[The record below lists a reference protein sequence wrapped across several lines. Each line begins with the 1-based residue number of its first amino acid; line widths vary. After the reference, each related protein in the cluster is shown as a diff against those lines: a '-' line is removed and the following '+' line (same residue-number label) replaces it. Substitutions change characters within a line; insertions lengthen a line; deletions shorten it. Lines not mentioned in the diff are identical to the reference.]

1 MAYGKK
7 FYTSYKSFNGWDYYM
22 EFFIKD
28 YAGAATEISLGR
40 GGPSISYDTDSED
53 RDNPILASQMDIP
66 FVVTNGTEN
75 SFIEALRD
83 TYEEQDVYVHLYQ
96 STSANE
102 SPLWSGFLLM
112 DLGDKEDVWYPYEVK
127 LKATDGLSLLK
138 DRDFVDSDAVKPYQ
152 STDMYWGPGRFTHW
166 ISLILQK
173 VGAAT
178 SDEGAFNDAH
188 FRTSVNWYN
197 AEHTGTGQ
205 SVDPLY
211 TTMGKVN
218 WTHSSDDNGNYKPMD
233 SYKVLKEIMK
243 TWHCRIVYWKHIF
256 WIVQIPEYNRTEDG
270 NNDEPEN
277 IPTRIYTMGG
287 TPNGDVE
294 YIGGKYQTRYE
305 LTIGAGIEKL
315 TGTKYQFYPR
325 LKSVTAEYLT
335 GGGSNYY
342 GGFPTWNGTI
352 LETPFAQ
359 QTIIDAN
366 AADNLYLS
374 IPLNMGQD
382 TNINRMVKIYFNLK
396 ATNGTTTKWLHKDN
410 TVTNGA
416 FTWENSSAGG
426 YATWP
431 YFEGTIFGNNPQQ
444 VLGFDETIPTDAAF
458 TGAWDFEISTDDSYW
473 GDAYFSMFFSQ
484 DADIGYGTF
493 IFDPQDSTT
502 TGGPA
507 NVTWSN
513 IPGTTNPFEG
523 QFLTLNSSSGVNI
536 AGQTISVE
544 TGLSDSANHDFEKM
558 QWGDSQD
565 ASDPGNLLVA
575 DGSVWVQT
583 DFVGEWG
590 VGTLTGTKPF
600 TNLMM
605 EEFMKGQASNIQ
617 IINTTLMVSV
627 STKDDDDGT
636 LSVPNYINPV
646 GRIRESVMGDIN
658 IYVFKRGKFNTLF
671 DQWEYEGW
679 SIKDEAPGLTTTT
692 TTVWSPNGPMETDNG
707 TIGF

>member
-75 SFIEALRD
+75 SFIDALRD
-83 TYEEQDVYVHLYQ
+83 TYEEQDVYVHLYY
-96 STSANE
+96 STSANQ

-138 DRDFVDSDAVKPYQ
+138 DRDFCDSDAVKPYQ
-152 STDMYWGPGRFTHW
+152 STDMYFGPDRFTDL

-178 SDEGAFNDAH
+178 SDEGAYNDAS

-197 AEHTGTGQ
+197 KEHTGTGQ
-205 SVDPLY
+205 SIDPLY
-211 TTMGKVN
+211 QTKGKVN
-218 WTHSSDDNGNYKPMD
+218 WTHQSDDNGNYTVMN
-233 SYKVLKEIMK
+233 SYDVLKEIMK
-243 TWHCRIVYWKHIF
+243 TWHCRIVYWRHIF
-256 WIVQIPEYNRTEDG
+256 WIVQIPEYNETENGTNLNPD
-270 NNDEPEN
+270 NVQ
-277 IPTRIYTMGG
+277 TRIYTMAGV
-287 TPNGDVE
+287 PDGDRE
-294 YIGGKYQTRYE
+294 YIGDKYRTRYE
-305 LTIGAGIEKL
+305 LVIGAGIDKL

-325 LKSVTAEYLT
+325 LKSVIAEYLT

-342 GGFPTWNGTI
+342 GGFPTWNGTT
-352 LETPFAQ
+352 LDTPMLQ
-359 QTIIDAN
+359 QTIIDAS
-366 AADNLYLS
+366 AADNLFLS
-374 IPLNMGQD
+374 IPLNMSQTYSDD
-382 TNINRMVKIYFNLK
+382 TDVEMYFNFK
-396 ATNGTTTKWLHKDN
+396 ATNGTTTKWLKRI
-410 TVTNGA
+410 
-416 FTWENSSAGG
+416 SAGFSWV
-426 YATWP
+426 ATEPTVKIHKHGWV
-431 YFEGTIFGNNPQQ
+431 GTINGSMPQQ
-444 VLGFDETIPTDAAF
+444 ILGFDRTIPTDSAF
-458 TGAWDFEISTDDSYW
+458 TGAWDFEIHVDESAWNST
-473 GDAYFSMFFSQ
+473 GGEFFTM
-484 DADIGYGTF
+484 DPAIGYGSFAYHPSSNGIQWT
-493 IFDPQDSTT
+493 
-502 TGGPA
+502 
-507 NVTWSN
+507 N
-513 IPGTTNPFEG
+513 IPGTSNPFEG

-536 AGQTISVE
+536 AGQHMTVE

-565 ASDPGNLLVA
+565 ASDPGNLLVW
-575 DGSVWVQT
+575 DGSAWVQT
-583 DFVGEWG
+583 EFVGEWG

-605 EEFMKGQASNIQ
+605 SEFMNGQASNIQ
-617 IINTTLMVSV
+617 IINTKLMVSV

-671 DQWEYEGW
+671 DEWEYEGW
-679 SIKDEAPGLTTTT
+679 SIKDETPGLTATT

-707 TIGF
+707 PIGF

>member
-28 YAGAATEISLGR
+28 YAGAATEISLGQ

-53 RDNPILASQMDIP
+53 RDNPILASQMEIP
-66 FVVTNGTEN
+66 FIVTNGTEN

-138 DRDFVDSDAVKPYQ
+138 DRDFVEDGAVKPYDAD
-152 STDMYWGPGRFTHW
+152 DMYWGPGRFTHW
-166 ISLILQK
+166 ISKILRK
-173 VGAAT
+173 VGAAGT
-178 SDEGAFNDAH
+178 DEGAYSDAH

-211 TTMGKVN
+211 QTHGKVS

-233 SYKVLKEIMK
+233 SYEVLKEIMK

-270 NNDEPEN
+270 NNDDPEN
-277 IPTRIYTMGG
+277 IPTRVYTLTGG
-287 TPNGDVE
+287 QDGDRG

-342 GGFPTWNGTI
+342 GGFPTWNGTT
-352 LETPFAQ
+352 LDTPMLQ

-366 AADNLYLS
+366 AADNLYFS
-374 IPLNMGQD
+374 IPLNVSKSYAD
-382 TNINRMVKIYFNLK
+382 ELVCNWRFDLK
-396 ATNGTTTKWLHKDN
+396 ATDGTTIKWLKYQAG
-410 TVTNGA
+410 T
-416 FTWENSSAGG
+416 FTWESSQPSVYPTDYRPLGN
-426 YATWP
+426 ATLLP
-431 YFEGTIFGNNPQQ
+431 GITPAQYIIFN
-444 VLGFDETIPTDAAF
+444 ETIPTDAAF
-458 TGAWDFEISTDDSYW
+458 TGVWDFSIIMDDSLW
-473 GDAYFSMFFSQ
+473 GTTNGSS
-484 DADIGYGTF
+484 IGGSDPNIGLGTIFNTPTTYG
-493 IFDPQDSTT
+493 I
-502 TGGPA
+502 
-507 NVTWSN
+507 TWSN
-513 IPGTTNPFEG
+513 IPGITNPFEG

-536 AGQTISVE
+536 AGQSIFVE
-544 TGLSDSANHDFEKM
+544 TALSDSANHDFKEM

-565 ASDPGNLLVA
+565 GSDPGNLKVW
-575 DGSVWVQT
+575 DGSAWVQT
-583 DFVGEWG
+583 DFAGEWG
-590 VGTLTGTKPF
+590 VGTLTGTDSF

-658 IYVFKRGKFNTLF
+658 IYVFKRGKFNTMF

-692 TTVWSPNGPMETDNG
+692 TTVWGPNGPMETDNG

>member
-28 YAGAATEISLGR
+28 YAGAATEISLGQ

-53 RDNPILASQMDIP
+53 RDNPILASQMEIP
-66 FVVTNGTEN
+66 FIVTNGTEN

-96 STSANE
+96 STSSNE

-138 DRDFVDSDAVKPYQ
+138 DRDFCDSDAVKPYQ
-152 STDMYWGPGRFTHW
+152 STDMYFGPARFTHW

-294 YIGGKYQTRYE
+294 YIGDKYQTRYE
-305 LTIGAGIEKL
+305 LVIGAGIEKL

-342 GGFPTWNGTI
+342 GGFPTWNGTT
-352 LETPFAQ
+352 LDTPFTQ

-366 AADNLYLS
+366 AADNLYFS
-374 IPLNMGQD
+374 IPLNVSKSYAD
-382 TNINRMVKIYFNLK
+382 ELVCNWRFDLY
-396 ATNGTTTKWLHKDN
+396 ATDGATEKWLKYQGG
-410 TVTNGA
+410 T
-416 FTWENSSAGG
+416 FTWENSAPAQYPTDYRPLGN
-426 YATWP
+426 ATLLP
-431 YFEGTIFGNNPQQ
+431 GITPAQYIIFN
-444 VLGFDETIPTDAAF
+444 ETIPTDAAF
-458 TGAWDFEISTDDSYW
+458 TGTWDFSIIMDDSNW
-473 GDAYFSMFFSQ
+473 GTSNGSS
-484 DADIGYGTF
+484 IGGSDPNIGIGTIFNTPTSYG
-493 IFDPQDSTT
+493 IH
-502 TGGPA
+502 
-507 NVTWSN
+507 WSN
-513 IPGTTNPFEG
+513 IPGITNPFEG

-536 AGQTISVE
+536 TGQSIFVE
-544 TGLSDSANHDFEKM
+544 TALSDSANHDFKEM

-565 ASDPGNLLVA
+565 ASDTGNLKVW
-575 DGSVWVQT
+575 DGSAWVQT
-583 DFVGEWG
+583 DFAGEWG
-590 VGTLTGTKPF
+590 DGTLVGTESF

-658 IYVFKRGKFNTLF
+658 IYVFKRGKFNTML

-679 SIKDEAPGLTTTT
+679 SIKDETPGLTTTT
-692 TTVWSPNGPMETDNG
+692 TTVWGPNGPMETDNG